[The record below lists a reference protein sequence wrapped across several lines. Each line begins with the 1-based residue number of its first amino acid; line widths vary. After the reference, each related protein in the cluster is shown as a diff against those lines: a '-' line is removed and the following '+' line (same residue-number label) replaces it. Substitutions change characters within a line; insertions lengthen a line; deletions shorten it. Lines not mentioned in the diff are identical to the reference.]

1 MRTRKTERN
10 LKNREKS
17 RINNQS
23 VGGIKKPPL
32 RYNDIAKEVCYMKD
46 KFISRVGLALLQ
58 IMCKVQNTV

>member
-32 RYNDIAKEVCYMKD
+32 RYNDIAKEVCYTVYH
-46 KFISRVGLALLQ
+46 IRYRVS
-58 IMCKVQNTV
+58 TS